1 MKTSLWFSWL
11 TFVIA
16 AAALCFAGFRCE
28 PIEADWAA
36 VLVGILSALVT
47 ALIGWQIYTIIDLR
61 KMQKGVKEIRVSG
74 IIDNERNAAIAHHA
88 IADYY
93 YSQVLGENP
102 LPNKYYLIYY
112 RVSELFHA
120 SNIGDAKLCESIIKV
135 LNEIIVAPQNIY
147 DLLFRVKNGADLCG
161 YNTLVEKI
169 LQIQEVERKSS

>member
-11 TFVIA
+11 IFLVA

-61 KMQKGVKEIRVSG
+61 KMQKEVKEIRVSG

-112 RVSELFHA
+112 RVS
-120 SNIGDAKLCESIIKV
+120 
-135 LNEIIVAPQNIY
+135 
-147 DLLFRVKNGADLCG
+147 
-161 YNTLVEKI
+161 
-169 LQIQEVERKSS
+169 